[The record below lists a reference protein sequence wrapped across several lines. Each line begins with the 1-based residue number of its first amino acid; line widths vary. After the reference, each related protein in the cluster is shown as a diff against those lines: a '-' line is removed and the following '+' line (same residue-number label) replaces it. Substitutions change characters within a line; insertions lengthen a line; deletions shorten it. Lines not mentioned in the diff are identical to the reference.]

1 MTEIEQVYL
10 VSCVSR
16 KSPTAAPARE
26 FYVSPWF
33 VAVRVYVEATRAP
46 WFVLSAKYGLVRPGQ
61 VLAPYDE
68 TLNKMKIA
76 ERRAWA
82 SRVTAQMDELMPT
95 VQTVVVFAG
104 LRYREFLMEYMSQR
118 WTVEVPLEGLG
129 IGEQLQW
136 FKRHAG
142 HE

>member
-1 MTEIEQVYL
+1 MAETNRVFL
-10 VSCVSR
+10 VSCVSKKR
-16 KSPTAAPARE
+16 LAAAPSRE

-33 VAVRVYVEATRAP
+33 LAVRRYVEASGDP
-46 WFVLSAKYGLVRPGQ
+46 WYVLSAKYGLVAPGQ

-82 SRVTAQMDELMPT
+82 NRAIAQMDQLMPS
-95 VQTVVVFAG
+95 VRTVVVFAG
-104 LRYREFLMEYMSQR
+104 TRYREFLMDYLKRR
-118 WTVEVPLEGLG
+118 WAVEVPMEGLR
-129 IGEQLQW
+129 IGKQLQW
-136 FKRHAG
+136 LKSHSS